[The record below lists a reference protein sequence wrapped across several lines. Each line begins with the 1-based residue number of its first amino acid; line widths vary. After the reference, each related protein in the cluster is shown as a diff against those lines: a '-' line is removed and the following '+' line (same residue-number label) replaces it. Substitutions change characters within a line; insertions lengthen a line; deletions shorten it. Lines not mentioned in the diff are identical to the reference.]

1 MNNIKIVMS
10 SEAFAFWFF
19 VWLAVFVAVMLIIV
33 KFAKKDD
40 NFGICL
46 ILSGAIIGTLGGAIL
61 DFYGKQMNPD
71 AKLWTA
77 ILVSFVDTVK
87 QIMTLANSAI
97 GGVYLGLH
105 LTKFREE
112 SDKSK
117 TKNSVSNESAKIS
130 FKQRLSKAWECLTSF
145 AKKIGKKIID
155 WIKNFG
161 TKRK

>member
-10 SEAFAFWFF
+10 SEAFMFLFF
-19 VWLAVFVAVMLIIV
+19 VWLAIFVAAILLIV
-33 KFAKKDD
+33 KFVKKDD

-71 AKLWTA
+71 AKLLTT

-87 QIMTLANSAI
+87 QIMILANSAI

-112 SDKSK
+112 LDKSK

-130 FKQRLSKAWECLTSF
+130 FKQRMSKAWECLKAF
-145 AKKIGKKIID
+145 AKKIGAKIKARID
-155 WIKNFG
+155 KFHSM
-161 TKRK
+161 RK